1 MDKKK
6 IIKIINIL
14 HKYINADELIFML
27 DGLITFNNYK
37 NFFIEYSIKHI
48 FENDEVN
55 IEKRILF
62 GLNYIDTDRD
72 KYFNFMN
79 IEPFDIKDYKNAVY
93 FGYDKTNN
101 IKKIYFEKINV
112 GLICNEYVNDK
123 LNNVK
128 IYHTKKN
135 ISDNILNCVPESLR
149 NILKDNYDKIFYFIN
164 KNLHIYQFKLKNIL
178 NYNDDFYCSVISLAF
193 DNDYNIK
200 YHTFYLRLKDEDLY
214 IS

>member
-62 GLNYIDTDRD
+62 GLNYIDTDHD